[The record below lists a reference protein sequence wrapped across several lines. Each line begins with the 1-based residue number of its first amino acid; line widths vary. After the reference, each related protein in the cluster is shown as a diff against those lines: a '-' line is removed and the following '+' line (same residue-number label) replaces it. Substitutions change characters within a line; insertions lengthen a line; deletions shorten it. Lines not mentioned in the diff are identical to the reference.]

1 METASLKIFSDIKAL
16 YQPIQP
22 LIRQAADDVAYRE
35 LPPAAPLIPFV
46 HCYWEL
52 KTARALDTP
61 FNYRV
66 VADGCI
72 DIFFEL
78 HQPQE
83 NFVMGFCNQY
93 TEFLLEHTFHYI
105 GIRFLPT
112 MFPQLFSINAA
123 ELSNRFE
130 SLHAVVPAV
139 AQFIASDIHPGLT
152 MEQIKERLDVHLS
165 RQAAKTVF
173 NADGRLYDAIRIILQ
188 HEGTLSTEKEL
199 DTGISPRQLRRLFE
213 FYIGDT
219 PKTFCKV
226 VRFQNSLRAQPSG
239 YYDQSH
245 FIKDFRNFYGATP
258 RQAQNG

>member
-1 METASLKIFSDIKAL
+1 MKIITDIKAL

-22 LIRQAADDVAYRE
+22 LIQQTADDVTYRE
-35 LPPAAPLIPFV
+35 IPPDTPLIPFI

-52 KTARALDTP
+52 KTSRALDTP

-78 HQPQE
+78 QQPQE
-83 NFVMGFCNQY
+83 SFVMGFCNQY
-93 TEFLLEHTFHYI
+93 TEFQLEHSFHYT

-112 MFPQLFSINAA
+112 MFPQIFAVNAA

-130 SLHAVVPAV
+130 HLQTVVPAT
-139 AQFIASDIHPGLT
+139 AKFIAENLHPGLT
-152 MEQIKERLDVHLS
+152 MEQIRSLFDIHFSKLIE
-165 RQAAKTVF
+165 QTTF
-173 NADGRLYDAIRIILQ
+173 NADGRLYEAISIILQ
-188 HEGTLSTEKEL
+188 HAGTLRTEKAL

-219 PKTFCKV
+219 PKIFSKV
-226 VRFQNSLRAQPSG
+226 VRFQNSLRTLPSGFDAG

-245 FIKDFRNFYGATP
+245 FIKDFRNFYGSTP
-258 RQAQNG
+258 GQALNG

>member
-1 METASLKIFSDIKAL
+1 MKIFTDIKAL
-16 YQPIQP
+16 YRPVQP
-22 LIRQAADDVAYRE
+22 LIRQAADDVSYHE
-35 LPPAAPLIPFV
+35 LLPATPLAPFI

-52 KTARALDTP
+52 KTARALDAP

-93 TEFLLEHTFHYI
+93 TEFQLEHSFHYI

-112 MFPQLFSINAA
+112 MFPQLFSVNAT

-130 SLHAVVPAV
+130 SLHAVVPSV
-139 AQFIASDIHPGLT
+139 AKFIATHLHPGLT
-152 MEQIKERLDVHLS
+152 IEQIKDLFDAHFSKLTENAPL
-165 RQAAKTVF
+165 

-188 HEGTLSTEKEL
+188 REGTLSTEKEL
-199 DTGISPRQLRRLFE
+199 NTGISPRQLRRLFG

-219 PKTFCKV
+219 PKTFSKV
-226 VRFQNSLRAQPSG
+226 VRFQNSLRSQPSG

-258 RQAQNG
+258 RQAKNS

>member
-1 METASLKIFSDIKAL
+1 M
-16 YQPIQP
+16 
-22 LIRQAADDVAYRE
+22 IRQAGNDVRYRE
-35 LPPAAPLIPFV
+35 ILPAAALAPFI

-52 KTARALDTP
+52 ETIRPLKTP

-78 HQPQE
+78 QQPQE

-93 TEFLLEHTFHYI
+93 TEFRLEHSFHYI

-112 MFPQLFSINAA
+112 MFPQLFPVNAA

-130 SLHAVVPAV
+130 DLRAVVPSMAG
-139 AQFIASDIHPGLT
+139 FIADNIHPDHDL
-152 MEQIKERLDVHLS
+152 EQISAMLNIHLGRLTEDRS
-165 RQAAKTVF
+165 F
-173 NADGRLYDAIRIILQ
+173 NADGRLYEAIRIILQ
-188 HEGTLSTEKEL
+188 HEGTLSTEKML

-213 FYIGDT
+213 YYIGDT
-219 PKTFCKV
+219 PKTFSKV
-226 VRFQNSLRAQPSG
+226 VRFQNSLRKGAGSFDAG

-245 FIKDFRNFYGATP
+245 FIKDFKTFYGATP
-258 RQAQNG
+258 RQAQQDR